1 MFKDDFV
8 SKWNK
13 EVAGLRTN
21 KQFASDLKEL
31 FNHSTTLSVQK
42 MLLFRIVANISDL
55 HEEKIAPKT
64 AKVAQITHHVIDKY
78 LQSFSKVDI
87 MLDLSILELSLMIA
101 IKHHNE
107 IYDRDPFNFEI
118 ILTRL
123 HKFQNSNMISTGAT
137 DRAVVL
143 KAFDV
148 LKVSFGYIYIMLSEI
163 MLIPLTFPAF
173 GAYHT
178 HRK

>member
-1 MFKDDFV
+1 
-8 SKWNK
+8 
-13 EVAGLRTN
+13 
-21 KQFASDLKEL
+21 
-31 FNHSTTLSVQK
+31 
-42 MLLFRIVANISDL
+42 MLLFRIVADIVDL
-55 HEEKIAPKT
+55 NDEKMTIKT
-64 AKVAQITHHVIDKY
+64 AKLALIVHRVIDKY

-101 IKHHNE
+101 IKHHDE

-123 HKFQNSNMISTGAT
+123 LKFQNTNMISTGAT

-148 LKVSFGYIYIMLSEI
+148 LKVSRGYSLS
-163 MLIPLTFPAF
+163 A
-173 GAYHT
+173 
-178 HRK
+178 R